1 MTQPT
6 VDSIRASMR
15 AAVAAQGAVA
25 DAARAVADDLH
36 ATRAATAQ
44 AVAAQP
50 EPTPPA
56 V

>member
-1 MTQPT
+1 MAQPT
-6 VDSIRASMR
+6 VDSIRASTQ

-36 ATRAATAQ
+36 ATRAAAAQ
-44 AVAAQP
+44 AATTGP

-56 V
+56 A